1 MRKASTFAALIIV
14 LSIFI
19 IGLSSGITKNSRDG
33 GGKDLVEELYFQAVK
48 QNDNL
53 KSIEDAIESFHRKKD
68 DALEKYAG
76 FTYYNNRYYT
86 DAKTNATQ
94 ISDGTLRQKTNDLIN
109 KSETAYHARLAEWSN
124 IIATMKEKEKT
135 RIEII
140 MIMQTKT
147 MTNIGVTKTEMKAA
161 FQYHQCKRQLKNQY
175 LRQHPMKVGQELL
188 LIQTMW

>member
-124 IIATMKEKEKT
+124 IIATMKEKEKELRDLHVQLMVMTTLPSIEKYQSSSLPDPTKAKEANTELQLVIDKIRAIT
-135 RIEII
+135 R
-140 MIMQTKT
+140 Q
-147 MTNIGVTKTEMKAA
+147 
-161 FQYHQCKRQLKNQY
+161 
-175 LRQHPMKVGQELL
+175 
-188 LIQTMW
+188 